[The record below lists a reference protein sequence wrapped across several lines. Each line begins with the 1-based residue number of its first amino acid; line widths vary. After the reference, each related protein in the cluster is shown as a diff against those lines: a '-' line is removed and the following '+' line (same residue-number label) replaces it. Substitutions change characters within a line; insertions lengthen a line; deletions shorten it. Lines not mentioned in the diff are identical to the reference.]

1 MARRQPIVRPALDTT
16 VDRQDGTK
24 VTIADQIVELIR
36 VGTPVELAAASVG
49 ITAAEYRGWMRQGL
63 AGLSRLA
70 AGHRWTIMTPAEQDA
85 ASFADRVQ
93 RAIGEWAARA
103 NALLEQLQR
112 GGYEMVSTRVKRGAG
127 GTLIETQTTTETL
140 APDARVL
147 TWRLER
153 SFPTIYGRFAT
164 GPDLNA
170 DLSDDDATVDVLME
184 RLAEVG
190 RRMTAIDTTST
201 DAP

>member
-1 MARRQPIVRPALDTT
+1 MPRPPIVRPTLDTVVT
-16 VDRQDGTK
+16 RQDGT
-24 VTIADQIVELIR
+24 VVSIADQIVELLK
-36 VGTPVELAAASVG
+36 VGTPVELAAAAVG
-49 ITAAEYRGWMRQGL
+49 VTPAEYRGWMRQGL

-70 AGHRWTIMTPAEQDA
+70 AGHSWTRDFTPPEQESTA
-85 ASFADRVQ
+85 FADRVQ

-112 GGYEMVSTRVKRGAG
+112 GGYEMTSTRVKRQ
-127 GTLIETQTTTETL
+127 GTDVVEVLTTTETL

-153 SFPTIYGRFAT
+153 GFPSIYGRFAT

-170 DLSDDDATVDVLME
+170 DLSDDDSTHDVLME

-190 RRMTAIDTTST
+190 RRMHVIDVTPT
-201 DAP
+201 DE

>member
-1 MARRQPIVRPALDTT
+1 MPRPPIVRPTLDTT
-16 VDRQDGTK
+16 VSRQDGTV
-24 VTIADQIVELIR
+24 VTIADQIVELLK
-36 VGTPVELAAASVG
+36 VGTPVELAAAAVG
-49 ITAAEYRGWMRQGL
+49 VTPAEYRGWMRQGL

-70 AGHRWTIMTPAEQDA
+70 AGHSWTRDFTPPEQESTA
-85 ASFADRVQ
+85 FADRVQ
-93 RAIGEWAARA
+93 RAIGEWASRA

-112 GGYEMVSTRVKRGAG
+112 GGYEMVSTKVKRQ
-127 GTLIETQTTTETL
+127 GTDVVEVLTTTETL

-153 SFPTIYGRFAT
+153 GFPSIYGRFAT

-170 DLSDDDATVDVLME
+170 DLSDDDSTHDVLME

-190 RRMTAIDTTST
+190 RRMHVIDVTPT
-201 DAP
+201 DE